1 MADVSAF
8 KLLATDLLTANGQ
21 QIQVRRV
28 TDGALGS
35 TPWKPG
41 APTSAD
47 ETVFSAI
54 FQIKDE
60 KVDGT
65 LTQRGDKQALI
76 SAADLTGAIP
86 NTSDF
91 IVVGGVP
98 HKVITVENISPSGD
112 DVLYKV
118 IIRQ

>member
-8 KLLATDLLTANGQ
+8 KLLATDLLANNGQ
-21 QIQVRRV
+21 PIQVRRV
-28 TDGALGS
+28 TDGVPGAQ
-35 TPWKPG
+35 PWKPG
-41 APTSAD
+41 APTQAD
-47 ETVFSAI
+47 ETIFSAI
-54 FQIKDE
+54 FQIKDD

-76 SAADLTGAIP
+76 SAADLTGAVP

-91 IVVGGVP
+91 LVVGGVQ
-98 HKVITVENISPSGD
+98 HKIIMVETISPSGD

>member
-8 KLLATDLLTANGQ
+8 KTLATDLLTENGQ
-21 QIQVRRV
+21 TIQIRRV
-28 TDGALGS
+28 TDGAAGS

-41 APTSAD
+41 APTTAD
-47 ETVFSAI
+47 ESVFSAV

-65 LTQRGDKQALI
+65 LVQRGDRLALI
-76 SAADLTGAIP
+76 SAADVTGAPP
-86 NTSDF
+86 NTSDLLV
-91 IVVGGVP
+91 IGGVA
-98 HKVITVENISPSGD
+98 HKIIMVENVSPSGD

-118 IIRQ
+118 QVRQ